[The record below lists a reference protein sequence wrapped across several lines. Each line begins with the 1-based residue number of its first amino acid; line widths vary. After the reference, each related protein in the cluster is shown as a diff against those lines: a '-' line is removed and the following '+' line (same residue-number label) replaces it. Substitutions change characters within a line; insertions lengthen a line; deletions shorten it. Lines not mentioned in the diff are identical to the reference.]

1 MTRAG
6 ARLAVACALGAVLG
20 PASAHAA
27 PRDAVRHEYLPP
39 EVLLGA
45 TDALST
51 MTTIEG
57 TRAPGELPESLTRDG
72 ERLPAPPEGR
82 ADSPQV
88 ADGARPGPKPADAIL
103 RPDRARPD
111 RETGVD
117 ADLTYHAVYNPEVAP
132 LRRNVAFNEVG
143 PGPDY
148 EMAIRPAALVPVP
161 LTPGTPGPGREA
173 FWGDLRLDLT
183 PGVPAPVP
191 SVAPDM
197 RLLAMR
203 TEPETDA
210 VFLRD
215 SGDNYYLRATGGGP
229 VRVVFLVDADR
240 RYFAGPVPGNVPIGA
255 LGRDPDAALAEAARR
270 AAAPVLEKL
279 GVTPDLPFD
288 RGVARLIAYFR
299 AFVAGPLVDGPGDL
313 YLDLAMGGMGVCR
326 HRAFAFIVTARAAGV
341 PTRYVQNEA
350 HAFVEIKVPDGT
362 WRRVDLGGQAPNLD
376 IQSSAGGRLHTPPPD
391 AFPKPESY
399 LSSYSAQLL
408 RGQGSPTDAAGR
420 PKPGALRPM
429 GPGARSKADPNSPRS
444 EIPIPGSFEPGGP
457 GGPGGPGAGGDA
469 GIAMPGM
476 NGPLRDA
483 GPGSFLSGPA
493 APTAA
498 PLRPTRLTLE
508 AGGGEVYRGEELPFQ
523 ARGRLRSA
531 EGEAVS
537 GVRVQ
542 VFLVPVDGGEAL
554 AVGTPVRT
562 GSDGGFDTRLRL
574 PQTLPL
580 GRYRLLA
587 VSETD
592 AGFAPAR
599 SDAP

>member
-1 MTRAG
+1 MTLAG
-6 ARLAVACALGAVLG
+6 ARLAAAWALGAALG
-20 PASAHAA
+20 PGAVHAA
-27 PRDAVRHEYLPP
+27 PRDGVRHEYLPP

-45 TDALST
+45 TDALAT
-51 MTTIEG
+51 TTTIESPDI
-57 TRAPGELPESLTRDG
+57 PGGLPESVTRDG

-82 ADSPQV
+82 PDAPKV
-88 ADGARPGPKPADAIL
+88 ADGAQPGPKPADAIL
-103 RPDRARPD
+103 RPDRTRPD

-117 ADLTYHAVYNPEVAP
+117 ADLKYHAVYNPEVAP

-161 LTPGTPGPGREA
+161 ITRGTPGPGREA
-173 FWGDLRLDLT
+173 FWGDLRLDLA

-240 RYFAGPVPGNVPIGA
+240 RYFAGTVPGNVPIGA
-255 LGRDPDAALAEAARR
+255 LGRDPDAALPEAARR
-270 AAAPVLEKL
+270 AAAPVLAKL

-288 RGVARLIAYFR
+288 RGVGRLIAYFR
-299 AFVAGPLVDGPGDL
+299 AFVAGPMVDGPGDL
-313 YLDLAMGGMGVCR
+313 YSDLALGGVGVCR

-376 IQSSAGGRLHTPPPD
+376 IENANGGRLHTPPPD

-399 LSSYSAQLL
+399 LSSYSSQLL

-429 GPGARSKADPNSPRS
+429 GPGARSKPDPNAPRS

-457 GGPGGPGAGGDA
+457 AGPAGSGPGGDGGVAMPGAG
-469 GIAMPGM
+469 
-476 NGPLRDA
+476 GPLRDA

-493 APTAA
+493 GPTAA
-498 PLRPTRLTLE
+498 PLRPTRITL
-508 AGGGEVYRGEELPFQ
+508 ASGSGEVYRGEELPFQ
-523 ARGRLRSA
+523 ARGQLVTA
-531 EGEAVS
+531 EGEAIS

-554 AVGTPVRT
+554 SVGAPVKT
-562 GSDGGFDTRLRL
+562 GADGGFDTRLRL